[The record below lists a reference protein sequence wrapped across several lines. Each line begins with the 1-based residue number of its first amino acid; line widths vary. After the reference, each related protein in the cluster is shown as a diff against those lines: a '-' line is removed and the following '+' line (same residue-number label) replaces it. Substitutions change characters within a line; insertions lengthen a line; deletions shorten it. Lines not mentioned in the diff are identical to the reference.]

1 MHNNIPNKFYFIN
14 IFERNNIDKL
24 DANTGVIYRNYN
36 KNLDIEE
43 IISVKNYCAKKKI
56 KFLLSNNF
64 KLALKLDLDG
74 AYIPSFNKSFR
85 HLNYKIKSNFIVIG
99 SAHNYKEIR
108 LKELQEVSVIFIS
121 SIFKLNVNYLG
132 INKFMILKKLTKKKV
147 IALGGVSK
155 KNEKKIKLLNCYG
168 FSGISYFE

>member
-1 MHNNIPNKFYFIN
+1 MHNNIPNKFYFIS

-56 KFLLSNNF
+56 KFLLSKNF

-85 HLNYKIKSNFIVIG
+85 HLNYIKKSNFIVIG
-99 SAHNYKEIR
+99 SKQVR
-108 LKELQEVSVIFIS
+108 QLQYSQS
-121 SIFKLNVNYLG
+121 KYQATLPHRTKKDLNKKLNPKQNTIQTL
-132 INKFMILKKLTKKKV
+132 KFILKSL
-147 IALGGVSK
+147 
-155 KNEKKIKLLNCYG
+155 E
-168 FSGISYFE
+168 

>member
-1 MHNNIPNKFYFIN
+1 M
-14 IFERNNIDKL
+14 
-24 DANTGVIYRNYN
+24 DANTGIIYRNYN

-43 IISVKNYCAKKKI
+43 IISVKNYCAKKKK

>member
-1 MHNNIPNKFYFIN
+1 M
-14 IFERNNIDKL
+14 
-24 DANTGVIYRNYN
+24 DANTGIIYRNYN